1 MLLRDRYELRQVLGS
16 GGLGIVVQAHDRDL
30 ARPVAIKMLRDRG
43 GASTEHLTR
52 LVREANAMA
61 RISHPNVVQV
71 FDVLRY
77 DGLAA
82 APLHLPPAG
91 VAIVMELVRGQ
102 DLSSWLQTSRTPATI
117 IDVFMAAGR
126 GLAAAHARGVVH
138 RDFKPGNVLIGEG
151 GAVKVTDFGV
161 AAACSP
167 TDSSLERTPPSKV
180 IVAGSSESD
189 AGVSDEAWL
198 VTSQLT
204 RTNGVVGTPAYMAP
218 EQHRGKPTDAR
229 TDQFAFC
236 LALVEALAGRRPVT
250 GRTFAELLE
259 NKLALRI
266 PVSDR
271 IPRRLAPA
279 LARGLSALPRQ
290 RFPTMDGLLKAIDPS
305 RRPISRRVVA
315 AGIGAAAVLAVMLL
329 SAPRGSTDAPTVAD
343 AVAAMPS
350 VTDPNP
356 APAGWSSQRVALA
369 DRPLRFDSGPGA
381 ERRAIYAEMAAL
393 RRFEDPDVPAPPKL
407 ANVERLLERART
419 LGDGPLLADLM
430 LSRASLEVADGRLED
445 GRETAQ
451 QAFALALEHGS
462 HVLAARAAALSFAY
476 HEDDSPE
483 AERWRR
489 TAETEIALA
498 GGEPRAEKYLEDQLA
513 RVAARAGRMEEALVH
528 GERLVVL
535 SEEVEGIDSARVG
548 YAHKWNAMYLE
559 ELGDHTRAEQELTRG
574 VEILR
579 RHYPDTHPSVLRGR
593 ADLVS
598 ILHAQGRTGEALAE
612 LDRALADL
620 DRRIELKGS
629 DWVAEEV
636 LWDAGA
642 MMQKLDR
649 HEEALSYFERIV
661 PLLPDRADYW
671 NGFSLH
677 EMMSKSLLALDRP
690 ADAAKALRAGLRY
703 VSADSSEWEQRA
715 EARATLARLEAQLE
729 TTASAARSP
738 GL

>member
-1 MLLRDRYELRQVLGS
+1 MVLRGRYELRRTLGS

-30 ARPVAIKMLRDRG
+30 DRPVAIKVLRDRG
-43 GASTEHLTR
+43 GGSAEHLTR

-77 DGLAA
+77 DGLTADPGMSA
-82 APLHLPPAG
+82 LPRSG
-91 VAIVMELVRGQ
+91 VAIVMELVRGE
-102 DLSSWLQTSRTPATI
+102 DLSSWLQTARSPDEVM
-117 IDVFMAAGR
+117 DVFMAAGR
-126 GLAAAHARGVVH
+126 GLAAAHTRGVVH
-138 RDFKPGNVLIGEG
+138 RDFKPGNVLLGEG
-151 GAVKVTDFGV
+151 GTVKVTDFGV
-161 AAACSP
+161 AAACIP
-167 TDSSLERTPPSKV
+167 TQERTSANPALAPDPD
-180 IVAGSSESD
+180 ESIPD
-189 AGVSDEAWL
+189 VDQDAWL

-204 RTNGVVGTPAYMAP
+204 RTGGVVGTPAYMAP
-218 EQHRGKPTDAR
+218 EQHRGKTTDAR

-236 LALVEALAGRRPVT
+236 LALVEALSGRRPVR

-259 NKLALRI
+259 NKLNLQI
-266 PVSDR
+266 PATDR
-271 IPRRLAPA
+271 ISSRVAPA
-279 LARGLSALPRQ
+279 LARGLSPLPHK
-290 RFPTMDGLLKAIDPS
+290 RFATMDGLLHAIDPT
-305 RRPISRRVVA
+305 RRPASKRVV
-315 AGIGAAAVLAVMLL
+315 GAALGGVAVLSVMLL
-329 SAPRGSTDAPTVAD
+329 SSGRGVAPAPTVAD
-343 AVAAMPS
+343 NVAAMPS
-350 VTDPNP
+350 VAVTAEM
-356 APAGWSSQRVALA
+356 APGWSAQRVAVA
-369 DRPLRFDSGPGA
+369 DRPPRFDSGPGA
-381 ERRAIYAEMAAL
+381 ERRAIYAEMAVL

-407 ANVERLLERART
+407 ANVERLFERARA

-430 LSRASLEVADGRLED
+430 LSRASLEVADGRLEE

-451 QAFALALEHGS
+451 QAFAMALEHGS

-476 HEDDSPE
+476 HDDDSPE

-513 RVAARAGRMEEALVH
+513 RVAARAGRLEEALVH
-528 GERLVVL
+528 GERLVLL
-535 SEEVEGIDSARVG
+535 SEEVEGIDSPRVG

-559 ELGDHTRAEQELTRG
+559 ELGDFVRAEQELTRG

-593 ADLVS
+593 GNLVS
-598 ILHAQGRTGEALAE
+598 ILFEQGRTGEAMVE

-620 DRRIELKGS
+620 DRRIELKGA

-636 LWDAGA
+636 LWDAGDL
-642 MMQKLDR
+642 MQNLER
-649 HEEALSYFERIV
+649 HEEALAYFERIV

-677 EMMSKSLLALDRP
+677 QKMSESLLALDRP
-690 ADAAKALRAGLRY
+690 ADAAKALRAGLKY

-715 EARATLARLEAQLE
+715 EARATLARIEAQLE
-729 TTASAARSP
+729 TTASAAR
-738 GL
+738 

>member
-1 MLLRDRYELRQVLGS
+1 MVLRDRYELRRVLGS
-16 GGLGIVVQAHDRDL
+16 GGLGIVVEAHDRDL
-30 ARPVAIKMLRDRG
+30 DRPVAIKMLRDRG
-43 GASTEHLTR
+43 GGSTEHLTR

-77 DGLAA
+77 EGLDVD
-82 APLHLPPAG
+82 PGQLELPRAG
-91 VAIVMELVRGQ
+91 VAIVMELVRGG
-102 DLSSWLQTSRTPATI
+102 DLASWLQSSRTPDEVM
-117 IDVFMAAGR
+117 DVFMAAGR

-138 RDFKPGNVLIGEG
+138 RDFKPGNVLLGER

-161 AAACSP
+161 AAACIP
-167 TDSSLERTPPSKV
+167 TEDPTSSNNPIAEDPEQSAPDV
-180 IVAGSSESD
+180 
-189 AGVSDEAWL
+189 DEDAWL

-204 RTNGVVGTPAYMAP
+204 RTGGVVGTPAYMAP
-218 EQHRGKPTDAR
+218 EQHRGKSSDAR

-236 LALVEALAGRRPVT
+236 LALVEALSGRRPVT

-259 NKLALRI
+259 NKLKLRI
-266 PVSDR
+266 PATDR
-271 IPRRLAPA
+271 ISSRVAPA
-279 LARGLSALPRQ
+279 LARGLSPLPHK
-290 RFPTMDGLLKAIDPS
+290 RFATMDGLLRAIDPS
-305 RRPISRRVVA
+305 RRPVSKRLV
-315 AGIGAAAVLAVMLL
+315 GTSLGAVAVLSVIFL
-329 SAPRGSTDAPTVAD
+329 SGPRDAAPVPTIAD
-343 AVAAMPS
+343 KVAAMPS
-350 VTDPNP
+350 VTEEHP
-356 APAGWSSQRVALA
+356 ASAGWSSQRVAVA
-369 DRPLRFDSGPGA
+369 DRPPRFDSGPGA
-381 ERRAIYAEMAAL
+381 ERRAIYAEMAVL

-407 ANVERLLERART
+407 ANVERLFERAQA

-451 QAFALALEHGS
+451 QAFAMALEHGS

-476 HEDDSPE
+476 HDDDSPE

-513 RVAARAGRMEEALVH
+513 RVAARADRMEEALVH
-528 GERLVVL
+528 GERLVLL
-535 SEEVEGIDSARVG
+535 SEEVEGIDSPRVG

-559 ELGDHTRAEQELTRG
+559 ALGDYVRAEQELTRG

-593 ADLVS
+593 GDLVS
-598 ILHAQGRTGEALAE
+598 VLHEQGRTGEALVE

-620 DRRIELKGS
+620 ERRIELKGA

-642 MMQKLDR
+642 LMQDLGR
-649 HEEALSYFERIV
+649 HDEALAYFERIV

-690 ADAAKALRAGLRY
+690 ADAAKALRAGLKY

-715 EARATLARLEAQLE
+715 EARATLARIEAQLE
-729 TTASAARSP
+729 TNASAAQ
-738 GL
+738 